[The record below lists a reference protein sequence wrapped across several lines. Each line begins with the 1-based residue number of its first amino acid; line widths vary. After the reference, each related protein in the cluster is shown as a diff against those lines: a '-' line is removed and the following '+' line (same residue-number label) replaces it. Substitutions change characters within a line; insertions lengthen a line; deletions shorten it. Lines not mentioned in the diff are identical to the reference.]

1 MAKQSFQEWREEQRQ
16 LYTGGSSA
24 GNSQSSNTGST
35 GGTSGKQDFQAW
47 REEQRQKYTGGSG
60 QNTSAASG
68 KSNKIVNF
76 GREKDST
83 QNPLTFS
90 GGIKPID
97 TRPSAVARM
106 RSPFESAAQQR
117 QIQRS
122 VISFN
127 GDGSINEEQTAL
139 NAIAGLKKLSA
150 APTPD
155 GSRYSDAYNE
165 ALMDEYKAR
174 GGTTLFGLALNA
186 KLYNQIDEELSGKY
200 APVSYTKDRTE
211 IPDYLTREGITQ
223 NAQSAKNIADEY
235 GVGTAYIEGSDAQK
249 NALDYAQRY
258 QDMSFGEKLLN
269 TAGNAALN
277 YGLDI
282 ASAGLT
288 GADALSGGRLGTG
301 TGKAS
306 SVYSMLNFAQNAGS
320 GLAGEAFG
328 NMRESTNWL
337 GKLVLDLE
345 RTTVEQTLDRI
356 IGGGAGSLV
365 PMGIRVFG
373 SGSQEAENEGKSIGK
388 RVLTGAVR
396 GGIEIATEKMSG
408 IGGSW
413 RGTGYGDA
421 VFNSLDRW
429 VAKKTNSEL
438 LGTLAQA
445 FGSEATEEM
454 LSDVLNPIA
463 DRIFN
468 LSDGDTTFWEDV
480 WGDGQLLYDGLL
492 GGLAGLG
499 GGGET
504 YLRTG
509 TTARG
514 MGIDIATY
522 KAAQRITESDELRRK
537 FEEYAGVELSDD
549 ADTAITQAAALLTN
563 EQASTGGVNARDIE
577 GYAREGRRAE
587 TEEARQNEGASGG
600 TTETAERAPAQEAA
614 QTQQEARIEQNTQNP
629 QGTRRPGGVLEA
641 IYNGEVG
648 QIKAIVQNGDKFT
661 ARVQMPDGR
670 TRDVTEDRLTFDAGT
685 QRMLDSV
692 RPYAYGDEMLLS
704 YRPEDNGGNF
714 DTYVQA
720 YTTAADIYGKQ
731 TAVTAEQ
738 AYESSRRNGGA
749 GNVLTREQ
757 FMKAFNTGRS
767 SKDARI
773 QNSAARQRG
782 EGKVYFGQDVDVGGE
797 RYKAASED
805 MVSSAELDVIKT
817 LAKVTG
823 TDVVFYQS
831 EADMTGRYRGANGFM
846 RNGTMYIDVNAGANM
861 TTEES
866 AVLLTAAHELT
877 HYLRENN
884 AEGYAQ
890 LRDFVTRHL
899 IEDGA
904 DIEALA
910 EQKAARENGLLSMDE
925 AVEEVIADSC
935 EMMLRDTKLP
945 EIMAKEKPGL
955 YKQIREWIANFAEKL
970 RKAFTG
976 VEARHE
982 EARAMMQYAEEMQ
995 QIWDNALAGAVRN
1008 TEAATEN
1015 GTATPNNGTE
1025 RVRNSFKGYDE
1036 ETGKKIYEANF
1047 PKGTPREA
1055 KAERILHYIQNVWS
1069 KKPISLVIRNKDGSS
1084 RKIEAQFDPTY
1095 SEQQGEETDA
1105 RKLMGG
1111 NKHGS
1116 AAEKRVTLDLAD
1128 DYYDIA
1134 TDATYNYSKGETGK
1148 TIATHEGVTQW
1159 HYFINDILF
1168 QEYGEKE
1175 TTPYRVT
1182 IDVKE
1187 RSDGQFVYSFS
1198 AERQNKRLGT
1208 RRTLHA
1214 AVTHTENDVGNAQSS
1229 ETTIPQ
1235 PREKSNPQFSMRERD
1250 DRQEAIQRELNQL
1263 KGEKKD
1269 LLNANA
1275 EYAAAVEQRRYAETF
1290 TERVAASKALK
1301 AAEAKVDTA
1310 EIDARIEML
1319 QNESAELR
1327 EQERA
1332 EYNAAKEKYSG
1343 AKTKGYSQYAD
1354 TRTRELDEEYSRAVT
1369 ARDETKMQELVLEA
1383 AERAMPNSVI
1393 RDENGKLKPVYH
1405 YTNNDFTVFDRS
1417 RARTGNEMDGFFF
1430 APDPESTTEYGERRV
1445 TAFLNI
1451 TNPAYDPYL
1460 DRKYNDSGT
1469 LLREKLAYEGYD
1481 GVIRTEDGKAYEYMV
1496 FDPEQIKSAEAIT
1509 YDDAGNVIPL
1519 SERFNS
1525 RSNDIR
1531 YSMRD
1536 VAADDTADERRGRQ
1550 ESYAELRRQNEEL
1563 RRRAEYWKGQTRT
1576 TKEATVRKADTDAL
1590 ARRLTEELHNTDAED
1605 TVKEELKHMGD
1616 YIVQTDGRELSYAE
1630 LKDWAAAIAD
1640 HILSGSETEV
1650 ESGMEDARRELLD
1663 YLKANKLKVNER
1675 EMLDLPEGWKREHRR
1690 IRFSKDGLPIDT
1702 AWMELQEKFG
1712 EGAFPST
1719 ITSQS
1724 DMLFHIADMER
1735 AWQPVRG
1742 NPFENYMGEMRETV
1756 AQDILD
1762 TMLSDE
1768 IRQTAKTAADRARDR
1783 MNKAVAEERT
1793 RYNDMKSRMQE
1804 RIQQVYQEG
1813 VARKQEA
1820 VAKEK
1825 AAKWKKVEQTRN
1837 YYQQMMQNAQQRRR
1851 ENAGIKKYKDSVTAT
1866 AAQLTDWMLKNSA
1879 KEHVPEVLKKTVG
1892 DFLTTIDFT
1901 SRQQLRGGEE
1911 TTNDRKFAAK
1921 LSALRDVLE
1930 NQQKYMSGA
1939 DTESALDVYIDMP
1952 SDMLEQ
1958 VKEFIRIANKY
1969 GESGSTFTVNDMTA
1983 EELRHLDTLLTVLST
1998 TVKKTN
2004 QLMANSRYGSVRQAA
2019 QSSIEELGKLGK
2031 QGKAAKT
2038 GLAAFGFWDNTT
2050 PFYAFQRFGDGGKA
2064 IFEGISKGWE
2074 QMAFNA
2080 KKIIDFTEN
2089 LYTAKEART
2098 WREETHEVE
2107 FENGDKF
2114 TITTAQLMSLHCLRK
2129 RAQAIGHL
2137 YGGGLR
2143 VGNISKGLN
2152 EIAQT
2157 EHFKPN
2163 SADLDMLDSILT
2175 ERQKEVADAL
2185 QQFMVDTCGEWGNEV
2200 SMKRFGY
2207 RGFGEKNYFPIQ
2219 TDSNDRPAV
2228 DPDAKANDM
2237 FRLLNLSA
2245 TKALTLNAN
2254 NALVVSDIF
2263 EVFTDHA
2270 SDMAKYNAL
2279 ALPILDALKWY
2290 NYKERTNVNGLV
2302 YTDTVQRSVETA
2314 YGRTAQKYVVT
2325 LLKDLNGKHEGGTS
2339 RSDAVTKRMVSN
2351 YKAAAVGA
2359 NLRVA
2364 IQQPTAYVRAAQEI
2378 DAKYLAAA
2386 LKPGSGK
2393 QSSKE
2398 MNKYSG
2404 IATWKGLGF
2413 VSTDIGRSMRSQIM
2427 HDESLAD
2434 VAKEKAMFFAEKGD
2448 AVTWAA
2454 LWRACK
2460 METADRTKL
2469 HRDELCKATAERF
2482 REVILK
2488 TQVVDATITRSHNMR
2503 NQGILANITTSF
2515 MAEPTLS
2522 YNILLNAYAD
2532 YRADMRK
2539 AGGSSKQKAAI
2550 AWQKNKGAI
2559 VKSMAVFIASSAATV
2574 LASSLW
2580 DAVRD
2585 DDDYETFAQKLQ
2597 QALFGEEGNW
2607 MEGNLMQEL
2616 LIYNK
2621 IPVIKD
2627 IAAIF
2632 RGEDVSRM
2640 DMQAITNLKK
2650 AWDIDV
2656 KMLSMALGA
2665 KDGEKAVSYNGQL
2678 TAYGVLAANLRAV
2691 SQLSGLPFYNAMR
2704 DTVALYNTV
2713 VAPFSGVTVQSYRP
2727 TTRAAIKSSYL
2738 NGFMSDEE
2746 AMAELVKQGVA
2757 DDADQAFWII
2767 NDWNGDGSSSDK
2779 LEELYAAVKA
2789 EDTESYDALMQEL
2802 TEHGVFKSKIQN
2814 DVRNQVRDW
2823 YQGSDTERASISKQ
2837 EALAL
2842 LQKYGGKAERDAEIA
2857 VEQWTCE
2864 KVTGIAYGSIDDEFI
2879 NGNIS
2884 ESRALELQAKYG
2896 YGDTSKQTA
2905 AEIAANKELAK
2916 AKVMQW
2922 KFEKDT
2928 GINAGGDSFTGI
2940 RDAYNAGRISKEEVY
2955 EYRIKY
2961 AGDTPEKAE
2970 NTAYRYEWIGGEE
2983 AMKSITGEQAR
2994 RYDKYVT
3001 GSGISKL
3008 DYWNIINGHSASTFT
3023 ADYDSKGKVIAN
3035 SKRAKLWEYIDSLS
3049 LTPEQKDKIAMVYFD
3064 DVGTKSW
3071 AKLEEAPWN
3080 NGR

>member
-1 MAKQSFQEWREEQRQ
+1 MARQSFSEWDKQQREKYTGSGSTGTQSGQQSAQPKQSSGGRQSFSDWDKQQRAKQ
-16 LYTGGSSA
+16 
-24 GNSQSSNTGST
+24 NTGSANAPSIIKEARAD
-35 GGTSGKQDFQAW
+35 GLKFSSQIPGAKSSPYVEAW
-47 REEQRQKYTGGSG
+47 RTPLDQLAAENKADRQLK
-60 QNTSAASG
+60 QA
-68 KSNKIVNF
+68 
-76 GREKDST
+76 
-83 QNPLTFS
+83 
-90 GGIKPID
+90 
-97 TRPSAVARM
+97 
-106 RSPFESAAQQR
+106 
-117 QIQRS
+117 QRS

-127 GDGSINEEQTAL
+127 GDGTINADQTAL
-139 NAIAGLKKLSA
+139 NAAAGMKKLGAAA
-150 APTPD
+150 APDNT
-155 GSRYSDAYNE
+155 RYSDAYNK
-165 ALMDEYKAR
+165 AVMDEYKAR

-186 KLYNQIDEELSGKY
+186 KLYNQIDEELSRNY
-200 APVSYTKDRTE
+200 EPVSYTKDRAE
-211 IPDYLTREGITQ
+211 IPEYMTREGITR
-223 NAQSAKNIADEY
+223 NAQSAREIADEY
-235 GVGTAYIEGSDAQK
+235 GAGTAYIDGSDTQR
-249 NALDYAQRY
+249 NALDFAQRY
-258 QDMSFGEKLLN
+258 QDMGFGEKMLH

-277 YGLDI
+277 YGLDF

-288 GADALSGGRLGTG
+288 AADTLSGGRLGRG
-301 TGKAS
+301 DGKAS
-306 SVYSMLNFAQNAGS
+306 SIYSMLNFTQNAGS

-328 NMRESTNWL
+328 NMRESSNWL
-337 GKLVLDLE
+337 GKIVLDLE
-345 RTTVEQTLDRI
+345 RTTVEQTLDRLT
-356 IGGGAGSLV
+356 GMGAGSLV

-388 RVLTGAVR
+388 RVLTGLVR
-396 GGIEIATEKMSG
+396 GGIEVGTEKMSG

-429 VAKKTNSEL
+429 VANKTNSEL
-438 LGTLAQA
+438 LGTLSQA
-445 FGSEATEEM
+445 FGSEAVEEM
-454 LSDVLNPIA
+454 MSDVLNPIA
-463 DRIFN
+463 DRIFK
-468 LSDGDTTFWEDV
+468 LSNGDTSFLEDV

-509 TTARG
+509 ATARN

-522 KAAQRITESDELRRK
+522 KAAQRITESDALRRK
-537 FEEYAGVELSDD
+537 FEEYTGTELSDD
-549 ADTAITQAAALLTN
+549 ADTAITQAAVLLTN
-563 EQASTGGVNARDIE
+563 EQAGTEGTTARDIE
-577 GYAREGRRAE
+577 RYAREGRRTAE
-587 TEEARQNEGASGG
+587 GETAPVQEETQTQETQQPTPAQNQQGTEEETPGWARQTPQELYRDIEENEPEFLRDMVELKGMRPDVPRGRFDGHTGQQIEEDPVEWKRYDARRKELEEKYGADRVWTIDAVLEDGI
-600 TTETAERAPAQEAA
+600 TPAQQTAQEAQQSA
-614 QTQQEARIEQNTQNP
+614 QNQQNQQNP
-629 QGTRRPGGVLEA
+629 QGEQNQQGTQGTQNTRRPDGILEA
-641 IYNGEVG
+641 VYRGEVG
-648 QIKAIVQNGDKFT
+648 QVKAIVQDGGKFT

-670 TRDVTEDRLTFDAGT
+670 TRDVTEDKLTFDAET

-692 RPYAYGDEMLLS
+692 RPYEYGDEMLLS
-704 YRPEDNGGNF
+704 YRPEDNGGDF
-714 DTYVQA
+714 DTYVRA
-720 YTTAADIYGKQ
+720 YTTAADMYGKQ
-731 TAVTAEQ
+731 TAVTAQQ

-749 GNVLTREQ
+749 GSVLTQEQ
-757 FMKAFNTGRS
+757 FTKAFNTGRS

-782 EGKVYFGQDVDVGGE
+782 EGKVYFGQNVDYGGE

-805 MVSSAELDVIKT
+805 MVSGAELDVIKT
-817 LAKVTG
+817 LAKITG

-831 EADMTGRYRGANGFM
+831 EADMSGRYKGANGFM
-846 RNGTMYIDVNAGANM
+846 RNGTMYLDVNAGANR
-861 TTEES
+861 TSEES

-877 HYLRENN
+877 HYIRENN

-935 EMMLRDTKLP
+935 EMMLEDTKLP
-945 EIMAKEKPGL
+945 EIMAKENPGL
-955 YKQIREWIANFAEKL
+955 YEQIREWIANFAEKL

-976 VEARHE
+976 VEARHA
-982 EARAMMQYAEEMQ
+982 EAKAMVKYADELSR
-995 QIWDNALAGAVRN
+995 IWDNALAGAVRN
-1008 TEAATEN
+1008 TEAASGTETSGKTKASIRRDTEGN
-1015 GTATPNNGTE
+1015 SVVVVDENILEGVPEEKWRSTVQKNLKEKFPDGTAAGRSIIKIDKQSREEMTYSKYTTYLKNNIPNRYADKLRATNNADEIIKSTRNYINEGLKHPRKDDIVDFARGDIRLRIGTNDYKADVIVAMKKNGKLIFYDMINLEPDSFTL
-1025 RVRNSFKGYDE
+1025 RN
-1036 ETGKKIYEANF
+1036 KKEANT
-1047 PKGTPREA
+1047 GTSVNPLLGARRSPA
-1055 KAERILHYIQNVWS
+1055 STS
-1069 KKPISLVIRNKDGSS
+1069 KV
-1084 RKIEAQFDPTY
+1084 
-1095 SEQQGEETDA
+1095 
-1105 RKLMGG
+1105 
-1111 NKHGS
+1111 
-1116 AAEKRVTLDLAD
+1116 
-1128 DYYDIA
+1128 
-1134 TDATYNYSKGETGK
+1134 
-1148 TIATHEGVTQW
+1148 
-1159 HYFINDILF
+1159 
-1168 QEYGEKE
+1168 
-1175 TTPYRVT
+1175 
-1182 IDVKE
+1182 
-1187 RSDGQFVYSFS
+1187 
-1198 AERQNKRLGT
+1198 
-1208 RRTLHA
+1208 
-1214 AVTHTENDVGNAQSS
+1214 
-1229 ETTIPQ
+1229 TIPQ
-1235 PREKSNPQFSMRERD
+1235 SGKESNTKYSMRESFADYTNGKQLIKSAKDRD
-1250 DRQEAIQRELNQL
+1250 RVCSAV
-1263 KGEKKD
+1263 EKKLSEMVSRGSIED
-1269 LLNANA
+1269 FDVDKSHGMGSYETFYIRVEFNEDADGYGNSMEIRFSGHDQKYGGA
-1275 EYAAAVEQRRYAETF
+1275 DVYMYDGGYAGVNELTAAVEKEIKLFAE
-1290 TERVAASKALK
+1290 
-1301 AAEAKVDTA
+1301 
-1310 EIDARIEML
+1310 
-1319 QNESAELR
+1319 
-1327 EQERA
+1327 
-1332 EYNAAKEKYSG
+1332 
-1343 AKTKGYSQYAD
+1343 
-1354 TRTRELDEEYSRAVT
+1354 
-1369 ARDETKMQELVLEA
+1369 
-1383 AERAMPNSVI
+1383 
-1393 RDENGKLKPVYH
+1393 ENGIPYGNSEA
-1405 YTNNDFTVFDRS
+1405 TTD
-1417 RARTGNEMDGFFF
+1417 TG
-1430 APDPESTTEYGERRV
+1430 ST
-1445 TAFLNI
+1445 
-1451 TNPAYDPYL
+1451 
-1460 DRKYNDSGT
+1460 
-1469 LLREKLAYEGYD
+1469 
-1481 GVIRTEDGKAYEYMV
+1481 
-1496 FDPEQIKSAEAIT
+1496 
-1509 YDDAGNVIPL
+1509 
-1519 SERFNS
+1519 
-1525 RSNDIR
+1525 R

-1536 VAADDTADERRGRQ
+1536 VAEDDTADERRGRQ

-1590 ARRLTEELHNTDAED
+1590 ARRLTEEMYNKDAAD
-1605 TVKEELKHMGD
+1605 TVKEELKRMGD
-1616 YIVQTDGRELSYAE
+1616 YIVQTDGQELSYAE
-1630 LKDWAAAIAD
+1630 LKDWASAIAD
-1640 HILSGSETEV
+1640 HILSGSETEI

-1663 YLKANKLKVNER
+1663 YLKSNKLKINER

-1690 IRFSKDGLPIDT
+1690 IRFGKDGLPIDT

-1712 EGAFPST
+1712 EGAFPSS

-1825 AAKWKKVEQTRN
+1825 AAKWEKVEQTRN

-1866 AAQLTDWMLKNSA
+1866 AAQLTDWMLNNSA

-1911 TTNDRKFAAK
+1911 TANDRKFASK

-1952 SDMLEQ
+1952 SDMMEQ
-1958 VKEFIRIANKY
+1958 VKDFIRIANKFAET
-1969 GESGSTFTVNDMTA
+1969 GKTFTVNDMTA

-1998 TVKKTN
+1998 SVKKTN
-2004 QLMANSRYGSVRQAA
+2004 QLMANSRYRSVQQAS
-2019 QSSIEELGKLGK
+2019 QNSIEELGKLGK

-2038 GLAAFGFWDNTT
+2038 GLTAFGFWDNTT
-2050 PFYAFQRFGDGGKA
+2050 PFYAFQRFGEGGKA

-2080 KKIIDFTEN
+2080 KKIIDFTEG

-2098 WREETHEVE
+2098 WREETHEVK

-2143 VGNISKGLN
+2143 VGNIGKGLN
-2152 EIAQT
+2152 EIVQT

-2163 SADLDMLDSILT
+2163 SADLEMLDGMLT
-2175 ERQKEVADAL
+2175 ERQREVADAL
-2185 QQFMVDTCGEWGNEV
+2185 QHFMVDTCGEWGNEV

-2245 TKALTLNAN
+2245 TKALTINAN

-2263 EVFTDHA
+2263 EVFTDHS

-2314 YGRTAQKYVVT
+2314 YGRAAQKYVVT

-2393 QSSKE
+2393 QSSEE
-2398 MNKYSG
+2398 MNRYSG

-2454 LWRACK
+2454 LWRACR
-2460 METADRTKL
+2460 METADLTKL
-2469 HRDELCKATAERF
+2469 RGDELCKATAERF

-2559 VKSMAVFIASSAATV
+2559 VKSMAVFVASSAATV
-2574 LASSLW
+2574 LSSSLW

-2585 DDDYETFAQKLQ
+2585 DDDYETFAQKLK

-2678 TAYGVLAANLRAV
+2678 TAYGVLAANLRAA

-2704 DTVALYNTV
+2704 DAVALYNTV

-2738 NGFMSDEE
+2738 NGFMSDED

-2767 NDWNGDGSSSDK
+2767 NEWNGDGSSNDK

-2789 EDTESYDALMQEL
+2789 GDTESYDALMQEL
-2802 TEHGVFKSKIQN
+2802 TEHGVFKNKIQN
-2814 DVRNQVRDW
+2814 NVKNQVRDW
-2823 YQGSDTERASISKQ
+2823 YQGSDTEKATISKQ
-2837 EALAL
+2837 EALEL
-2842 LQKYGGKAERDAEIA
+2842 LQKYGGKAEHDADVA

-2864 KVTGIAYGSIDDEFI
+2864 KVTGIAYGNIGDEFI

-2896 YGDTSKQTA
+2896 YGDTSRQTA
-2905 AEIAANKELAK
+2905 AEIAANKELAQS
-2916 AKVMQW
+2916 KVMQW
-2922 KFEKDT
+2922 KLEKDT
-2928 GINAGGDSFTGI
+2928 GIDAGGDSFTGI
-2940 RDAYNAGRISKEEVY
+2940 RDAYDAGRISKEEVY

-2961 AGDTPEKAE
+2961 AGDTPEEAA
-2970 NTAYRYEWIGGEE
+2970 NTAYRYEWIGGET
-2983 AMKSITGEQAR
+2983 AMKSITGKQAQ
-2994 RYDKYVT
+2994 RYDSYVA

-3008 DYWNIINGHSASTFT
+3008 DYWNIINGHSASTFKS
-3023 ADYDSKGKVIAN
+3023 DYNSKGKVIAN
-3035 SKRAKLWEYIDSLS
+3035 SKRDKLWAYIDSLS
-3049 LTPEQKDKIAMVYFD
+3049 LTPEQKDKIALVYFD

-3071 AKLEEAPWN
+3071 AKLEEAPWHN
-3080 NGR
+3080 